1 MAMCNEVCDKGNDIL
16 GKDMEMRLEAQS
28 SQIYNLEV
36 VMVGLKREQGVWP
49 KGLESRT
56 CSQLAG
62 FG

>member
-1 MAMCNEVCDKGNDIL
+1 
-16 GKDMEMRLEAQS
+16 MEIKLEAQS

-36 VMVGLKREQGVWP
+36 VMVGLKHEQVVWH

-56 CSQLAG
+56 CRQLAG